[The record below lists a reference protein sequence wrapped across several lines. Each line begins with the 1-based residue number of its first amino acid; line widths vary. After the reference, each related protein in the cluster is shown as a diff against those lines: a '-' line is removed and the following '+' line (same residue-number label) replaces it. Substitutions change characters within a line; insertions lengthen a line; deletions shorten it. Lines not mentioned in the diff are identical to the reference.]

1 MKVKRMPND
10 MSCSQKLKSGTIGA
24 AHIVFFVVA
33 AAAPLTAVVGASP
46 AAFSLGNGAGVPGTY
61 LLVGLLYVAFSAG
74 FAAMN
79 RFVSSAS
86 GFYALV
92 AQGLGKPSGLAS
104 ALVSL
109 ATYNAIDIAV
119 YGIFG
124 FFADDM
130 VRSVGGPHLPWIV
143 YAAVLSLAVYFSG
156 KRSLAFSG
164 TLLAICMVAEILIL
178 AVLSVSILLSG
189 GGPEGITTQSF
200 VPNSVFAKGFGI
212 SLVFVVASF
221 LGFEA
226 TAIFGEEARDAKRT
240 VARATY
246 VSVLLIAFFYAF
258 VTWTITLYYGTA
270 NIAKAATDHAA
281 DLYLSAINARL
292 SPAAGVMM
300 RLLLITSLFACAL
313 SFHNTANRYLFSLGR
328 EGVLWRGFSRTHSV
342 HYSPYVA
349 GQAQTAFA
357 LGVSILLWLA
367 GADPYAVVFAWMST
381 FASIGILVMQIMVC
395 LAVLV
400 FFSRDARDV
409 DLYSRCIAPAVSL
422 LGLSLCL
429 ILMVANLSLVSGS
442 ESWVVDT
449 LPALVIALL
458 VTGFILTAWMRQ
470 SRPLVYAN
478 LGRSLT

>member
-1 MKVKRMPND
+1 
-10 MSCSQKLKSGTIGA
+10 MSGDQGLKSGTIGA

-61 LLVGLLYVAFSAG
+61 LLVGLLYVTFSAG

-86 GFYALV
+86 GFYAYV
-92 AQGLGKPSGLAS
+92 AQGLGKPAGLAS

-124 FFADDM
+124 FFAEDM
-130 VRSVGGPHLPWIV
+130 VRSAGGPHLPWIA
-143 YAAVLSLAVYFSG
+143 YATALSLTVYFSG
-156 KRSLAFSG
+156 KRSIAFSG

-178 AVLSVSILLSG
+178 AVLSVSILVSG
-189 GGPEGITTQSF
+189 GGPDGITTHSF
-200 VPNSVFAKGFGI
+200 APATVFTKGFGI

-226 TAIFGEEARDAKRT
+226 TAIFGEEARNPKRT
-240 VARATY
+240 IARATY
-246 VSVLLIAFFYAF
+246 VSVLLISVFYAF
-258 VTWTITLYYGTA
+258 VTWTITLHYGSA
-270 NIAKAATDHAA
+270 NIAQVATDHAA
-281 DLYLSAINARL
+281 DLYLSAINVRL
-292 SPAAGVMM
+292 SPVAGVAM

-313 SFHNTANRYLFSLGR
+313 SFHNTANRYLFALGR

-342 HYSPYVA
+342 HCSPYVA

-357 LGVSILLWLA
+357 LGVSVLLWLA

-395 LAVLV
+395 LAVII

-409 DLYSRCIAPAVSL
+409 GLYSRLIAPAASS
-422 LGLSLCL
+422 LGLTICL
-429 ILMVANLSLVSGS
+429 LLMVANLSLVSGS

-449 LPALVIALL
+449 LPACVVALL
-458 VTGFILTAWMRQ
+458 AAGFVLAFWMRR
-470 SRPLVYAN
+470 SRPQVYAN